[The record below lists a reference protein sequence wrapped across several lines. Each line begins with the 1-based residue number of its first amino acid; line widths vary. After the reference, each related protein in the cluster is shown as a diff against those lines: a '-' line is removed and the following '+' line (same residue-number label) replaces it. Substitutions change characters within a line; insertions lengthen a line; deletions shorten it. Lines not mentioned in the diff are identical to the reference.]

1 MEIRIREI
9 EVRDYPD
16 ALKIWSSE
24 IGNAYLT
31 AENFSSH
38 HDRFKGN
45 ENYKAFVAELEN
57 KVVGILYV
65 MKYAPWALDGEQLWI
80 QCIAVE
86 SDMQGKGIGTKLL
99 DFLEEYGKKIGVEYI
114 TLNTGFKR
122 TAAHAFYE
130 RNGYRTGNYCY
141 GKKLLFVLKHRAF
154 AKQSSLMKLLDC
166 FALLTMTGFSA

>member
-1 MEIRIREI
+1 MEIHIREI
-9 EVRDYPD
+9 EERDYPD
-16 ALKIWSSE
+16 ALKIWNSE
-24 IGNAYLT
+24 IGNNHLT

-45 ENYKAFVAELEN
+45 DNYKAFVAELDD

-65 MKYAPWALDGEQLWI
+65 MKYAPWATETEQFWI
-80 QCIAVE
+80 QCIAVKN
-86 SDMQGKGIGTKLL
+86 DMQGRGIGTKLL
-99 DFLEEYGKKIGVEYI
+99 EYLEKYGREIGIGYI

-141 GKKLLFVLKHRAF
+141 D
-154 AKQSSLMKLLDC
+154 KQL
-166 FALLTMTGFSA
+166 